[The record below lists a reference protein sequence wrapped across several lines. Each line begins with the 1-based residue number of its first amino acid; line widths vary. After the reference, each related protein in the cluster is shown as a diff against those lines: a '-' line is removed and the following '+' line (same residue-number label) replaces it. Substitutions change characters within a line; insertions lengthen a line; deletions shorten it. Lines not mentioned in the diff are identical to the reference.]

1 LKALLVSQ
9 PATQKRKMLP
19 RIQRM
24 PLKKGIG
31 TKNYLITKE
40 VLFSRLVCIS
50 IVNIHGVSVLHMKP
64 RLVCLLYV
72 KAINIRLN
80 EEISSENEEGMQ
92 SANSS
97 LHD

>member
-40 VLFSRLVCIS
+40 VLFSRLVSIS
-50 IVNIHGVSVLHMKP
+50 IVNIHGVLHMKP
-64 RLVCLLYV
+64 RLVCLLNV
-72 KAINIRLN
+72 KAINICLN
-80 EEISSENEEGMQ
+80 VEIPSENEEGIP
-92 SANSS
+92 SENTS
-97 LHD
+97 LKD

>member
-1 LKALLVSQ
+1 MKALLVSQ

-40 VLFSRLVCIS
+40 VLFSRLVSRLVSIS
-50 IVNIHGVSVLHMKP
+50 IVNIHVVLHMKP
-64 RLVCLLYV
+64 RFVCLLYV

-80 EEISSENEEGMQ
+80 EEIPSANEEGMP
-92 SANSS
+92 
-97 LHD
+97 